1 MWIVM
6 RAARDSDTGEIVN
19 RPRFSLASNATQQQA
34 EALAQRLNRASSVSY
49 MTAQYPNARRGPDHA
64 TWSAAALRVL
74 QAIDPDAPPEAQ
86 YEVREA
92 VPFTGPTESV
102 VPEFTALLT
111 AFAQSADPPDDA
123 FEAIFR
129 LIRDAPPS

>member
-6 RAARDSDTGEIVN
+6 RAARDAETGELVS
-19 RPRFSLASNATQQQA
+19 RPRFHLPADATQQQA

-49 MTAQYPNARRGPDHA
+49 MTAQYPNARRGPDH
-64 TWSAAALRVL
+64 TVWMAAALRVL
-74 QAIDPDAPPEAQ
+74 QAIDSDAPPEAQ

-92 VPFTGPTESV
+92 VPFTGLSESV
-102 VPEFTALLT
+102 IPEFTALLT
-111 AFAQSADPPDDA
+111 AFAQSSDPPDDA

-129 LIRDAPPS
+129 LIRDAPPV